1 MIRGKKNRDLGR
13 VDRAFLGS
21 IGNPGEA
28 RPINARLE
36 TESRTSSLC
45 IFPASSDWKACPK
58 AKAHRLISRILRHH
72 APATSAAR
80 PQRRSHCLFAR
91 RVERFTSS
99 RPKGSRTFRPEHLA
113 PFRDPARWRARRLS
127 PPSPPRPSRASREA
141 RPPVAPPASSAAASR
156 CPGAPRSRAP
166 TLSPCARSRAPR
178 MRYVIARTAL
188 SARLPAHGTAD
199 VANRDPRVRRCVLSG
214 WIEKPSAAERGP
226 DRRLGGVSFPD
237 RGGAERV
244 SGTRLAARRAA
255 SAAEPARTRPNAR
268 ARASVLPL
276 FLGSRDER
284 GRDSTIF
291 SRFTLHSRDAFVR

>member
-45 IFPASSDWKACPK
+45 IFPHLRIGKPAPK
-58 AKAHRLISRILRHH
+58 AKAHHRLISRILRHH
-72 APATSAAR
+72 APATGAAR

-166 TLSPCARSRAPR
+166 TLSPFARSRAPLL
-178 MRYVIARTAL
+178 RYVIARTAL
-188 SARLPAHGTAD
+188 SARSPAHGTAD
-199 VANRDPRVRRCVLSG
+199 ARTETPG
-214 WIEKPSAAERGP
+214 F
-226 DRRLGGVSFPD
+226 GGVFYLD
-237 RGGAERV
+237 G
-244 SGTRLAARRAA
+244 
-255 SAAEPARTRPNAR
+255 
-268 ARASVLPL
+268 
-276 FLGSRDER
+276 
-284 GRDSTIF
+284 
-291 SRFTLHSRDAFVR
+291 